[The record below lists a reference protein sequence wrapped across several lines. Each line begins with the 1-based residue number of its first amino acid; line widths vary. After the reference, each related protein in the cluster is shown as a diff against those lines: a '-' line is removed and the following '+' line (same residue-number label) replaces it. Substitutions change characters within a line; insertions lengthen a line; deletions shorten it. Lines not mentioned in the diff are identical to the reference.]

1 MAGVRKQPIDMGY
14 RGMSETLN
22 ALDGRRYESI
32 GSIGIRSSESAI
44 VEATHL
50 CNHAALEMVT
60 QSIVFFSAPSSRLVH
75 VNRAGCHRLGYTQH
89 QLRNMSLLDIAPQAT
104 RANLAE
110 LYQHALQ
117 DPNQEARVR
126 TVYRHRSGS
135 LIPVRCSIRALPMP
149 AENILVAVGQETAKH
164 GNLNRRNLIAASR
177 DSLTL
182 LPNRVWLWRQLEREL
197 RTARRVDY
205 QFALLVVDIDRF
217 KDINDSYGHLAGDH
231 VLQAVARRLTASVRP
246 NDAVTRYGGDE
257 FVVLLK
263 DIRGDKDIRRIT
275 ERIGGCL
282 EAAGKRRG
290 GEEWRAQVTV
300 SIGVAISEG
309 HSSSSVDLFERAD
322 QAMYRAKALGRDGRI
337 VIDESSKNL
346 EQSAGLRVELGDRKI
361 QFG

>member
-1 MAGVRKQPIDMGY
+1 
-14 RGMSETLN
+14 MSHTLETLDDRPN
-22 ALDGRRYESI
+22 QYESPDPVNI
-32 GSIGIRSSESAI
+32 CDAESSLEDL
-44 VEATHL
+44 THL

-60 QSIVFFSAPSSRLVH
+60 QSIVFFSAPTSRLVH
-75 VNRAGCHRLGYTQH
+75 VNRAGCHRLGYTQQ
-89 QLRNMSLLDIAPQAT
+89 QLRSMSLSDIAPQAT

-110 LYQHALQ
+110 LYRHAMGSA
-117 DPNQEARVR
+117 NQEARVR

-135 LIPVRCSIRALPMP
+135 LIPVRCSIRALPMLP
-149 AENILVAVGQETAKH
+149 ENILVAVGQETSGH
-164 GNLNRRNLIAASR
+164 GNLNRRHLIAAFR

-182 LPNRVWLWRQLEREL
+182 LPNRVWLWRQLEREV
-197 RTARRVDY
+197 RSARRGDY
-205 QFALLVVDIDRF
+205 QFAVLVIDIDRF

-263 DIRGDKDIRRIT
+263 DIRGDKDVRRIT

-282 EAAGKRRG
+282 EAAGKRQG
-290 GEEWRAQVTV
+290 GKEWRAQVTV

-309 HSSSSVDLFERAD
+309 QGSSSVDLFERAD
-322 QAMYRAKALGRDGRI
+322 QAMYRAKALGRNGRF
-337 VIDESSKNL
+337 VIDESPKNSGPSTGIRA
-346 EQSAGLRVELGDRKI
+346 EFADRTR